1 MRWKERQVS
10 LEIEHK
16 EEYYYSILELLH
28 FILFLSNLLNLL
40 LLLSNLLDLL
50 LLLLLFLLVNKRH
63 ITVVT

>member
-1 MRWKERQVS
+1 MRWKGRQVS

-16 EEYYYSILELLH
+16 EEYYYSILELLY

-40 LLLSNLLDLL
+40 LLL
-50 LLLLLFLLVNKRH
+50 LLFILVNKRH